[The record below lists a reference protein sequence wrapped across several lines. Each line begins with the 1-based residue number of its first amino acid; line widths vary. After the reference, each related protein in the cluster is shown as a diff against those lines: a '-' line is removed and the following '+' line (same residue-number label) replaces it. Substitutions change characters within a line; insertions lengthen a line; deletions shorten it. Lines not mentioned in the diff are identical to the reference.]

1 MEIKIGNALTESRG
15 AENPAESNL
24 LNGPQRVQSKVLKRP
39 SILQRKAYVS
49 CREYVCIPIRVRW
62 RIISKQGG
70 TAESLWR
77 SVLDSC
83 FCHGRLFFLREVQNV
98 STEFERC

>member
-70 TAESLWR
+70 TAESFRDPSLT
-77 SVLDSC
+77 VV
-83 FCHGRLFFLREVQNV
+83 FVMGGYFF
-98 STEFERC
+98 